1 MLPCPAVAAPPDLL
15 VRSPTKQA
23 RTGGTAATAMGC
35 LGTLVVCAALGYW
48 AYRNLPPAKP
58 HASAVPQILAGL
70 IGVFGGL
77 GLTSLYYLLRGHGR
91 GPESRHVLEERAR
104 TDGPPQDGRLIIA
117 TGTVRSD
124 RPLVSPIGGVPCAAY
139 DFRMFTTRRSSKGR
153 PEPVPVY
160 WGYAGHPFAI
170 DSASRRYPVASVPF
184 FTWASDAFT
193 DDAART
199 RARAYVR
206 STGWET
212 VEYGLLG
219 TLDTVFRRVGEDSL
233 IGVRRDFALAYD
245 DAPDV
250 AVLQLEERVLPLDAT
265 ASAFGAWSGSLGAIV
280 APPSPLPGSCAVVA
294 KGGTEGLDDQPG
306 VPHTTRSYLGSAIV
320 CLVLA
325 TGLFWFA
332 RTIIST
338 IH

>member
-1 MLPCPAVAAPPDLL
+1 
-15 VRSPTKQA
+15 
-23 RTGGTAATAMGC
+23 
-35 LGTLVVCAALGYW
+35 
-48 AYRNLPPAKP
+48 
-58 HASAVPQILAGL
+58 
-70 IGVFGGL
+70 
-77 GLTSLYYLLRGHGR
+77 
-91 GPESRHVLEERAR
+91 VLEERAR

-124 RPLVSPIGGVPCAAY
+124 RPLVSPIGGVSCAAY

-153 PEPVPVY
+153 PEQVPVY
-160 WGYAGHPFAI
+160 
-170 DSASRRYPVASVPF
+170 
-184 FTWASDAFT
+184 
-193 DDAART
+193 
-199 RARAYVR
+199 
-206 STGWET
+206 WET

-306 VPHTTRSYLGSAIV
+306 VPHATRSYLGSAMV
-320 CLVLA
+320 FLVLA

-332 RTIIST
+332 RTIIPT